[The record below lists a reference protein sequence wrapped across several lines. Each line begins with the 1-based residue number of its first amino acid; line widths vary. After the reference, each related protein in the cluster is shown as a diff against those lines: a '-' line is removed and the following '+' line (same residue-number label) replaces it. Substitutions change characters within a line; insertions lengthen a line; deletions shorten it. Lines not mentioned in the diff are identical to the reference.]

1 MKMNN
6 TNNTGAVVY
15 IGTSTTYNISFEY
28 VIKKDLVDS
37 KNLLI
42 LHKDSTIK

>member
-6 TNNTGAVVY
+6 MNTTGGVVY

-28 VIKKDLVDS
+28 FIKKDLVD
-37 KNLLI
+37 
-42 LHKDSTIK
+42 